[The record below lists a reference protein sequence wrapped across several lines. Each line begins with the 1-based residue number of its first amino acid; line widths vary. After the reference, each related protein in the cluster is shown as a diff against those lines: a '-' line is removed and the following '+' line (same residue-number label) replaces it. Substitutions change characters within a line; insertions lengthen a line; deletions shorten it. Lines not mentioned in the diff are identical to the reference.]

1 MSFLTDT
8 ALSHEKAMRPR
19 SPQIRKLGGVNF
31 FCCPPNPR
39 TKSPPM
45 HLDIIEK
52 NIYSID
58 KNTLRY
64 WLDQLTWSSVLRC
77 RWTNDLEFTVGWPP
91 WSDVWWRLFQT
102 FSENIFAARCLCE
115 ARPLPSCGVCPSVCV
130 LRSYIL
136 SKRIKI
142 YSKCFHSR
150 VVPPF

>member
-52 NIYSID
+52 NIYSVD

-64 WLDQLTWSSVLRC
+64 
-77 RWTNDLEFTVGWPP
+77 
-91 WSDVWWRLFQT
+91 
-102 FSENIFAARCLCE
+102 
-115 ARPLPSCGVCPSVCV
+115 
-130 LRSYIL
+130 
-136 SKRIKI
+136 
-142 YSKCFHSR
+142 
-150 VVPPF
+150 